1 MDKRQIIINTDGGS
15 DDFIAILYAVLSQQ
29 FDIKGITL
37 EAGNTDVNNVRRNVF
52 KALNM
57 AGIEPEEAK
66 KIGVYLPE
74 YINENIIPDGAY
86 GENGLGNV
94 EFDLPIGY
102 ESNPEKAEEILIK
115 KVNEQPGKI
124 SIISIGPLTNIA
136 NAIKRNSDFIKNT
149 DELVILGGD
158 EGGGN
163 ITPYAEFNVY
173 QDPEAAKRVFEAG
186 FKKITMIGFNIS
198 KTVTICPEIETFLKQ
213 NNEMGRFIYDSTRVT
228 ADLDIR
234 KSKVDGA
241 RMNDILT
248 LLYLLDDGKMFKT
261 KKGQVIVDIS
271 MEETRGKTSIREN
284 TKGESFC
291 NIVTEVESTLAI
303 KEMLTILFPG
313 QEEAIEKLLKQRK
326 ERMDNK
332 A

>member
-149 DELVILGGD
+149 DEIVILGGD

-173 QDPEAAKRVFEAG
+173 QDPEAAKKIFEAG
-186 FKKITMIGFNIS
+186 FKKITMIGFNIC
-198 KTVTICPEIETFLKQ
+198 KTTIFCPKIEKFLKQ
-213 NNEMGRFIYDSTRVT
+213 HGRFIYDITRVT
-228 ADLDIR
+228 ADLDR
-234 KSKVDGA
+234 KKNKTDGA
-241 RMNDILT
+241 RINDILT
-248 LLYLLDDGKMFKT
+248 LLYLSKGEKMFKT
-261 KKGQVIVDIS
+261 KKANVLVDIS
-271 MEETRGKTSIREN
+271 NEETRGRTEIKECRREDTTINVVIEVDDDLAIRE
-284 TKGESFC
+284 
-291 NIVTEVESTLAI
+291 
-303 KEMLTILFPG
+303 MLMTLFPG
-313 QEEAIEKLLKQRK
+313 KEIYIKKVLKEKKSS
-326 ERMDNK
+326 
-332 A
+332 